1 MKFKKLNSKKEVN
14 VDVARYK
21 IDWENSV
28 SRPQKRVKDFLFPHW
43 KAHVCMEEF
52 RIPGSRLR
60 FDIVNLTSK
69 IILEISPSGSHRYNA
84 FFHKNRSAYLA
95 AIKREIDKQTWALE
109 NNFLFV
115 ELGDEDLRNLS
126 RRLFQ
131 EKYGIT
137 L

>member
-1 MKFKKLNSKKEVN
+1 
-14 VDVARYK
+14 
-21 IDWENSV
+21 
-28 SRPQKRVKDFLFPHW
+28 
-43 KAHVCMEEF
+43 MEEF